1 MAMAVLDAASDS
13 IGVDT
18 EEDAK
23 RVEEILLRMKMGA
36 GAAREHRHSQAAASV
51 FTFKEKLRDESRVV
65 NLLATTEV

>member
-23 RVEEILLRMKMGA
+23 RVEEIILRMKIGDA
-36 GAAREHRHSQAAASV
+36 GARESGGVHAAASSSSSPSKKNSL
-51 FTFKEKLRDESRVV
+51 T
-65 NLLATTEV
+65 